1 VVEPI
6 KSHQIQ
12 SKIRKLWPRSFS
24 GLLVLFMLAHFCHHV
39 VTALAVPLLPFIRND
54 FVLDYT
60 QSGLVISAFTL
71 SYGFGQLPGGWLADR
86 VGPRIMIT
94 MGISGVAVAGLLVGL
109 SQTYMMMIV
118 FLVLMGVAG
127 GGYHPAAPPLI
138 SKSIETKN
146 QGRALGF
153 HLMGGSASH
162 FVTPLIGVAIATAW
176 GWRGSYIG
184 LAVPTIVFGIIFYGL
199 LDQQETMRKKHSVAD
214 SDDEKASIPDHLR
227 RLAAFMV
234 LSTFTY
240 AVIFSVIPFI
250 PLFMVDQL
258 GVDEKTAAASLAI
271 IYSAGFWAGPLG
283 GYLSDRLGRVRVI
296 LGVCFVSGP
305 IIYLLNLVPYGVG
318 FGIVLILIGMIVT
331 MRTPVSEAYIVAHSP
346 ERRRST
352 ILGISWFSG
361 MEGAGVLTPVV
372 GYLIDHFGFY
382 LGFTIAGAALVAL
395 TSFSFIWLWDSRD

>member
-1 VVEPI
+1 MT
-6 KSHQIQ
+6 
-12 SKIRKLWPRSFS
+12 KIWPRSFS

-109 SQTYMMMIV
+109 SQTYMMMIGS
-118 FLVLMGVAG
+118 LVLMGVAG

-138 SKSIETKN
+138 SKSIERKN

-162 FVTPLIGVAIATAW
+162 FLTPLMGVAIATAW

-184 LAVPTIVFGIIFYGL
+184 LAVPTVLFGIMFYGL
-199 LDQQETMRKKHSVAD
+199 LDEQETMRKKHRLAENR
-214 SDDEKASIPDHLR
+214 DDGKASTPERLR

-234 LSTFTY
+234 LSTLTY
-240 AVIFSVIPFI
+240 AVVFSVIPFI
-250 PLFMVDQL
+250 PLFMVDEL
-258 GVDEKTAAASLAI
+258 GVDEKTAAASVAI

-331 MRTPVSEAYIVAHSP
+331 MRTPVSEAYIVDQSP
-346 ERRRST
+346 ERHRST

-382 LGFTIAGAALVAL
+382 PGFTIAAAALVAL
-395 TSFSFIWLWDSRD
+395 TLVCSSWLWGSDG